1 MSKKPSVLEISAK
14 ALGIAADSV
23 VAFNFMSTIFE
34 AVGELASTNPA
45 LANKLAKAGAYWA
58 EGMADEMFRHQDDI
72 EAIHEG
78 VSA

>member
-1 MSKKPSVLEISAK
+1 MSKKLSALKISAK
-14 ALGIAADSV
+14 ALGIAADST

-58 EGMADEMFRHQDDI
+58 DGMADEMFRHEDDL
-72 EAIHEG
+72 EAIHDG